1 MLRGITVKLHVKTKT
16 GEDGFGHPTYEDG
29 GTVGVENVLIGQPSE
44 SDIVTANGL
53 GKRVAYTLG
62 IPKGDKHIWT
72 DAEVEFWGEKYHT
85 IGKPVRGIPGL
96 VPLAWDQNIMV
107 EQYE

>member
-1 MLRGITVKLHVKTKT
+1 MLRGITVKLHVKEKT

-29 GTVGVENVLIGQPSE
+29 GTVDVENVLIGQPSE
-44 SDIVTANGL
+44 SDIVASNQL
-53 GKRVAYTLG
+53 GKHVAYTLG
-62 IPKGDKHIWT
+62 IPKGDKHIWEDT
-72 DAEVEFWGEKYHT
+72 EVEFWGGKYRT

-96 VPLAWDQNIMV
+96 VPLSWDQNIMV